1 MIGRGPGIGVPA
13 AADAFRALGVLC
25 EPPADGG
32 ARVAAALGLPGAP
45 DPSDYTDLFILE
57 LYPYAS
63 VYLGPEGMLGG
74 EARDRVAGFWRALHL
89 VPPAEPDHLAAL
101 LGLYAVLVERD
112 AGEHDPAR
120 RLLWRRARA
129 TLVWEHLAS
138 WLLPYVDRLDA
149 IAPPFYQAWG
159 GVLREAVL
167 QEAAAAG
174 FPDALPAHLRA
185 APPLPD
191 PRREGSGPFVAGLLA
206 PVRSGV
212 ILTRADLVRCARDLE
227 LGMRV
232 GERKFA
238 LAALISQ
245 APAAVLGWLAG
256 EATVCSEGHA
266 RYADVAGI
274 VARFWA
280 DRAAAAATLL
290 EELRVS
296 AAESAAG

>member
-1 MIGRGPGIGVPA
+1 MIAGGPETGAA

-25 EPPADGG
+25 EPPGEGG
-32 ARVAAALGLPGAP
+32 ARVAAALGLPAAP
-45 DPSDYTDLFILE
+45 DPSDYTDLFILG

-101 LGLYAVLVERD
+101 LGLYAGLIERD

-120 RLLWRRARA
+120 RLLWRRARTA
-129 TLVWEHLAS
+129 LLWEHLTS
-138 WLLPYVDRLDA
+138 WLLPYVDRLEA
-149 IAPPFYQAWG
+149 IAPPVYRAWG
-159 GVLREAVL
+159 GIVRAAVL
-167 QEAAAAG
+167 EEAAAAG
-174 FPDALPAHLRA
+174 LPDALPAHLRA

-191 PRREGSGPFVAGLLA
+191 PRRERSGPFVAGLLA
-206 PVRSGV
+206 PVRSGI
-212 ILTRADLVRCARDLE
+212 ILTRVDLARCARDLG

-238 LAALISQ
+238 LAALLSQ
-245 APAAVLGWLAG
+245 APEAVLAWLAG
-256 EATVCSEGHA
+256 EAAACSVRHA
-266 RYADVAGI
+266 RDADVAGV

-280 DRAAAAATLL
+280 GRAAAAAALF